1 MDIAALSM
9 DLKQVQLQQAV
20 GTAVLQLALNTDR
33 QNADMLTKV
42 LAGSAQVIEQ
52 SVNPHLGSNLDVTV

>member
-20 GTAVLQLALNTDR
+20 GTAVLKMAMDSSR
-33 QNADMLTKV
+33 DNANMLTKV
-42 LAGSAQVIEQ
+42 FAASAKVMEQ
-52 SVNPHLGSNLDVTV
+52 AVNPHLGARLDVTV